1 MHLRHV
7 TLGASRERTRERKCG
22 KLPNLSWFGAEC
34 KRILAQ
40 IGITI
45 TFNSYQEA
53 IKSLEDPNT
62 NDEDELN
69 QPRIVIKQNL
79 VVYALWVLYSADKSI
94 NTLNQQ
100 KQITDEVIDAW
111 PQTIMYK
118 YNMLIKEDIKLL
130 LYHKRELALNKTKGR
145 GDNKVKCFS
154 ERDKIIERHKFSNI
168 NLSKL
173 TKEQQ
178 ILYTTIW
185 KDLVEVSNSAL
196 TVRPFHDP
204 G

>member
-1 MHLRHV
+1 M
-7 TLGASRERTRERKCG
+7 
-22 KLPNLSWFGAEC
+22 
-34 KRILAQ
+34 
-40 IGITI
+40 
-45 TFNSYQEA
+45 
-53 IKSLEDPNT
+53 
-62 NDEDELN
+62 
-69 QPRIVIKQNL
+69 
-79 VVYALWVLYSADKSI
+79 LYSADKSI

-100 KQITDEVIDAW
+100 KQINDEVIDAW

-130 LYHKRELALNKTKGR
+130 LYHKRELALNNTKGR

-173 TKEQQ
+173 SKEQQ
-178 ILYTTIW
+178 VLYTTIW

>member
-1 MHLRHV
+1 MWDSQLAQHI
-7 TLGASRERTRERKCG
+7 
-22 KLPNLSWFGAEC
+22 WAEC

-69 QPRIVIKQNL
+69 QLRIVIKQNL

-173 TKEQQ
+173 SNEQQ